1 MKFDNIIKTFK
12 NDCNRDIKNYDQT
25 VFIMA
30 CGYNEKEDEMITGVT
45 IDKDAV
51 NKVYGQENEKL
62 DQIDIGVTIT
72 KLMLR
77 EAILKFK
84 EYASSDGYK
93 INKTLNVTALTNKI
107 LLSIE
112 DTVLVPKKK

>member
-1 MKFDNIIKTFK
+1 MKFNEIIKTFK
-12 NDCNRDIKNYDQT
+12 NDCNRDITDFNET
-25 VFIMA
+25 VLFMA
-30 CGYNEKEDEMITGVT
+30 CGYKEKEDEIVTGVT

-51 NKVYGQENEKL
+51 NKIYGQENEKL
-62 DQIDIGVTIT
+62 DPIDIGLIVT

-93 INKTLNVTALTNKI
+93 INESLDVTELTNKI

-112 DTVLVPKKK
+112 DAVLVPKKK

>member
-1 MKFDNIIKTFK
+1 MKFDKIIETFK
-12 NDCNRDIKNYDQT
+12 NDCNREIRDYNET

-30 CGYNEKEDEMITGVT
+30 CGYREKNDEIVTGVT

-51 NKVYGQENEKL
+51 NKIYGQENEKL
-62 DQIDIGVTIT
+62 DPIDIGVTIT

-93 INKTLNVTALTNKI
+93 INESLNVTELTNKI

-112 DTVLVPKKK
+112 DAVLVPKKK

>member
-1 MKFDNIIKTFK
+1 MKFNDIVKKFK
-12 NDCNRDIKNYDQT
+12 NDCNREIKNYDET
-25 VFIMA
+25 IFIMA
-30 CGYNEKEDEMITGVT
+30 CGYKEEGDEIFTGVT
-45 IDKDAV
+45 VDKDAV
-51 NKVYGQENEKL
+51 NRIYSQENEKL

-93 INKTLNVTALTNKI
+93 INESLDVTELTNKI

-112 DTVLVPKKK
+112 DAVLVPKKK

>member
-12 NDCNRDIKNYDQT
+12 NYCNRDIKNYDET

-30 CGYNEKEDEMITGVT
+30 CGYNEKEDEMITGVS

-51 NKVYGQENEKL
+51 NKIYGQENEKL
-62 DQIDIGVTIT
+62 DPIDIGVTIT
-72 KLMLR
+72 KLMLQ
-77 EAILKFK
+77 EAILRFK
-84 EYASSDGYK
+84 ENASSDGYK
-93 INKTLNVTALTNKI
+93 INESLDVTELTNKI
-107 LLSIE
+107 LLLIE

>member
-1 MKFDNIIKTFK
+1 MIVLVKLETIMKLFSLWLV
-12 NDCNRDIKNYDQT
+12 DI
-25 VFIMA
+25 
-30 CGYNEKEDEMITGVT
+30 EKKKDEIVTGVT

-51 NKVYGQENEKL
+51 NKIYGQENEKL
-62 DQIDIGVTIT
+62 DPIDIGVTVT

-93 INKTLNVTALTNKI
+93 INESFDVTELTDKI

-112 DTVLVPKKK
+112 DAVLVPKKK

>member
-1 MKFDNIIKTFK
+1 MKFDKIIETFK
-12 NDCNRDIKNYDQT
+12 NDCNREIRDYNET

-30 CGYNEKEDEMITGVT
+30 CGYREKKDEIVTGVT

-51 NKVYGQENEKL
+51 NKIYGQENEKL
-62 DQIDIGVTIT
+62 DPIDIGVTIT

-93 INKTLNVTALTNKI
+93 INESLNVTELTNKI

-112 DTVLVPKKK
+112 DAVLVPKKK

>member
-1 MKFDNIIKTFK
+1 MDFNKIVKTFK
-12 NDCNRDIKNYDQT
+12 NDCNRDIKNYDET

-30 CGYNEKEDEMITGVT
+30 CGYNEKEDEMVTGVT

-51 NKVYGQENEKL
+51 NKIYGQENEKL

-77 EAILKFK
+77 EAILKFE

-93 INKTLNVTALTNKI
+93 ISEFDVTELTNKI

>member
-12 NDCNRDIKNYDQT
+12 NDCNRDIKNYDET

-30 CGYNEKEDEMITGVT
+30 CGYNEKEDEMFTGVT

-51 NKVYGQENEKL
+51 NKIYGQENEKL
-62 DQIDIGVTIT
+62 DPIDIGVTIT

-93 INKTLNVTALTNKI
+93 INESLDVTELTNKI